1 MNIRNLT
8 SIVAFCTVVFIL
20 CGCTN
25 SNNQNHDK
33 NYNDEN
39 SKISFSES
47 EINNVNEKTFYTYL
61 YSAIEE
67 NYILSEK
74 RCTTFDTCK
83 YIDSKAEL
91 QKQLIINGVEY
102 SMTYEESAVLAI
114 SDLAVHTYKIDGLKN
129 ARVLVDAMNGNVIKY
144 VNIPYTEV
152 LSSEKDYLDFMKKIY
167 PSANYSTYDYK
178 CMTQCYY
185 TSESGIRSR
194 VENGFLLENESRT
207 TSCYYFFFTQS
218 IDFAKTENHISAIFD
233 SDNTF
238 TLEVHDFDYSM
249 DEFQLILNS
258 STELDSE
265 LKKYVKDNLKPEFEL
280 LACDIGQQK
289 LFVKNGKPYVL
300 TTVSVTFTQIG
311 DPSLS
316 QYTTNLQIING
327 LKD

>member
-1 MNIRNLT
+1 MNIRKLT
-8 SIVAFCTVVFIL
+8 SIVAFCTVVFVL
-20 CGCTN
+20 CSCTN
-25 SNNQNHDK
+25 SNNPNLDK

-47 EINNVNEKTFYTYL
+47 EINNTDEKTFYTYL
-61 YSAIEE
+61 YSAMEE

-74 RCTTFDTCK
+74 RCTTFDICK

-91 QKQLIINGVEY
+91 QKQLKINGVEY

-129 ARVLVDAMNGNVIKY
+129 ARVLVDAVNGNVIKY

-152 LSSEKDYLDFMKKIY
+152 LSSEKDYLDFIKKIC
-167 PSANYSTYDYK
+167 PSANYSAYDYK

-185 TSESGIRSR
+185 VSESEVRSR
-194 VENGFLLENESRT
+194 VETGFLLENESRT

-218 IDFAKTENHISAIFD
+218 IDFAKTGNHISAIFN

-238 TLEVHDFDYSM
+238 VLEIHDFDYNM

-280 LACDIGQQK
+280 LSCDIGQKK

-311 DPSLS
+311 DPDLS